1 MRATGHSSVAVL
13 SAARLLAAA
22 VMRAA
27 SSLGIAMLAAVA
39 LCAARPASAHGMR
52 TAYVEITQT
61 APGRARIAIRGNMPV
76 VGVALSAEA
85 PCTVAI
91 SADTGSELVCPEAI
105 ADAAVTVG
113 GLGPIASE
121 AVIFVSFLDGTSTT
135 ACVTPGAPSWR
146 IPGAAEP
153 GMVTVARRYIR
164 LGIEHIATGADHL
177 LFLLALVLC
186 LRTLRAVMLAETAF
200 TLSHTLSFSA
210 SSLGW
215 IRVSAAAAE
224 ACIAVSL
231 VLVALDVARPAR
243 GALCGRSVA
252 PSAYPSDPRAACLAP
267 PSAWKTAGLAFAF
280 GLVHGLGFAGGLA
293 EIGLP
298 ATAVPA
304 ALAGFASGVEIGQ
317 VAFLAIAVSLLA
329 VLGRAPRLARAA
341 VQLGAYAVGG
351 IGWFWLFE
359 RLSALG

>member
-1 MRATGHSSVAVL
+1 MRAGLPRSPSLRLRSACAVAALV
-13 SAARLLAAA
+13 
-22 VMRAA
+22 
-27 SSLGIAMLAAVA
+27 AVA
-39 LCAARPASAHGMR
+39 LAARPAAAHGMR
-52 TAYVEITQT
+52 SAYVEITQT
-61 APGRARIAIRGNMPV
+61 APGRARIAIRGSVPV
-76 VGVALSAEA
+76 IGVELTAAA
-85 PCTVAI
+85 PCTVARD
-91 SADTGSELVCPEAI
+91 ADTGSELVCPDAI
-105 ADAAVTVG
+105 ADAALTVT

-135 ACVTPGAPSWR
+135 ACVTPGAPGWR
-146 IPGAAEP
+146 IPGAADP
-153 GMVTVARRYIR
+153 GLVSVASRYIR
-164 LGIEHIATGADHL
+164 LGVEHIATGADHL

-215 IRVSAAAAE
+215 IRVSSTAAE

-231 VLVALDVARPAR
+231 VLVALDVGRPASR
-243 GALCGRSVA
+243 IA
-252 PSAYPSDPRAACLAP
+252 

-329 VLGRAPRLARAA
+329 ALGRAPRLARAA